1 MSISKYINIY
11 ILILFLILSSS
22 QEQYEDDKHKKEDDI
37 PPPDKPDKN
46 KNKKFDYNLNDMN
59 NLKKKYESIIKENNN
74 SKEKLKKYNFYYYT
88 FEILNIIFALFIF
101 TYFMNQIFKFYKFR
115 YNVRVNPEN
124 SVSNVEIKN
133 NFNNE
138 NENNDIDKNENQN
151 NEQKIC
157 EIKNEN
163 NYIKDIG
170 APPATAFFNEDSN

>member
-1 MSISKYINIY
+1 MSILKYINIY

-22 QEQYEDDKHKKEDDI
+22 QEQYEDDKHKIEDDI
-37 PPPDKPDKN
+37 PPLDKPDKN
-46 KNKKFDYNLNDMN
+46 KNKKFDDNLNDMN

-115 YNVRVNPEN
+115 YNIQVNQEN

-133 NFNNE
+133 NFNKHLWFSGRIRAYQARE
-138 NENNDIDKNENQN
+138 PGSIPGGCKLFFSLF
-151 NEQKIC
+151 II
-157 EIKNEN
+157 EIHS
-163 NYIKDIG
+163 
-170 APPATAFFNEDSN
+170 FFWLIIHKG